1 MESKTIRVWD
11 LPVRVFHWSLVILFT
26 LAYFTGDEEN
36 QLHIYSGYAVL
47 GLVLLRILWGFIGTR
62 YARFADFVYKPGSV
76 IEYLKRLKSSSPQ
89 RYIGHTPPGGWMILA
104 LLASLLVTSATGLQ
118 VYGLEGKG
126 PLAADATTIG
136 VISPAYA
143 NEDEDEEERE
153 RGHSEAAGEQENES
167 DEELWEELHEFFAN
181 LTVLLIL
188 LHVAG
193 VVISSRLHGEN
204 LVKAMISGRKAA
216 DGQ

>member
-62 YARFADFVYKPGSV
+62 YARFTDFIYKPGSV

-104 LLASLLVTSATGLQ
+104 LLASLLVTSVTGLQ

-143 NEDEDEEERE
+143 NEDEDERE

-167 DEELWEELHEFFAN
+167 DEEFWEELHEFFAN

-204 LVKAMISGRKAA
+204 LVKAMISGRKSA

>member
-47 GLVLLRILWGFIGTR
+47 GLVLFRILWGFIGTR
-62 YARFADFVYKPGSV
+62 YARFADFIYRPGNV

-104 LLASLLVTSATGLQ
+104 LLASLLITSVTGLQ

-143 NEDEDEEERE
+143 DEEEDERE

-167 DEELWEELHEFFAN
+167 DEEFWEEIHEFFAN

-216 DGQ
+216 DGA

>member
-62 YARFADFVYKPGSV
+62 YARFTDFIYKPGSV

-104 LLASLLVTSATGLQ
+104 LLASLLLTSVTGLQ

-143 NEDEDEEERE
+143 NEDEDERE
-153 RGHSEAAGEQENES
+153 RGHSEAGGEQESES
-167 DEELWEELHEFFAN
+167 DEEFWEELHEFFAN

>member
-1 MESKTIRVWD
+1 
-11 LPVRVFHWSLVILFT
+11 
-26 LAYFTGDEEN
+26 
-36 QLHIYSGYAVL
+36 VL

-62 YARFADFVYKPGSV
+62 YARFTDFIYKPGSV

-104 LLASLLVTSATGLQ
+104 LLASLLLTSVTGLQ

-143 NEDEDEEERE
+143 NEDEDERE

-167 DEELWEELHEFFAN
+167 DEEFWEELHEFFAN

>member
-1 MESKTIRVWD
+1 MESRTIPVWD

-62 YARFADFVYKPGSV
+62 YARFADFIYKPGSV

-104 LLASLLVTSATGLQ
+104 LLASLLITSVTGLQ

-143 NEDEDEEERE
+143 DEDERE
-153 RGHSEAAGEQENES
+153 GEHSEAAGEQENES
-167 DEELWEELHEFFAN
+167 DEEFWEEIHEFFAN
-181 LTVLLIL
+181 LTVLLVL

-216 DGQ
+216 DGE

>member
-62 YARFADFVYKPGSV
+62 YARFTDFIYKPGSV

-104 LLASLLVTSATGLQ
+104 LLASLLLTSVTGLQ

-143 NEDEDEEERE
+143 NEDEDERE
-153 RGHSEAAGEQENES
+153 RGHSEAADEQENES
-167 DEELWEELHEFFAN
+167 DEEFWEELHEFFAN

>member
-62 YARFADFVYKPGSV
+62 YARFADFIYKPGSV

-104 LLASLLVTSATGLQ
+104 LLASLLVTSATGLL

-126 PLAADATTIG
+126 PLAADAICKELGDRWGLSVAAQATPEG
-136 VISPAYA
+136 APALQ
-143 NEDEDEEERE
+143 
-153 RGHSEAAGEQENES
+153 QE
-167 DEELWEELHEFFAN
+167 
-181 LTVLLIL
+181 
-188 LHVAG
+188 HVA
-193 VVISSRLHGEN
+193 N
-204 LVKAMISGRKAA
+204 
-216 DGQ
+216 D

>member
-47 GLVLLRILWGFIGTR
+47 GLVLFRILWGFIGTR
-62 YARFADFVYKPGSV
+62 YARFADFIYRPGNV

-104 LLASLLVTSATGLQ
+104 LLASLLITSVTGLQ

-143 NEDEDEEERE
+143 DEEEDERE

-167 DEELWEELHEFFAN
+167 DEEFWEEIHEFFAN

-216 DGQ
+216 DGE

>member
-1 MESKTIRVWD
+1 MESKTVRVWD
-11 LPVRVFHWSLVILFT
+11 LPVRLFHWSLVILFT

-62 YARFADFVYKPGSV
+62 HARFADFIYRPGTV
-76 IEYLKRLKSSSPQ
+76 IEYLTRLKSGSPQ

-104 LLASLLVTSATGLQ
+104 LLASLLVTSVTGLQ

-126 PLAADATTIG
+126 PLAADATTIS

-143 NEDEDEEERE
+143 DEDEHQ
-153 RGHSEAAGEQENES
+153 RGHSDAAGKQENES
-167 DEELWEELHEFFAN
+167 DEEFWEEVHEFFAN
-181 LTVLLIL
+181 LTVLLVL

-204 LVKAMISGRKAA
+204 LIKAMISGRKAA
-216 DGQ
+216 DDQ

>member
-62 YARFADFVYKPGSV
+62 YARFADFIYRPGNV

-104 LLASLLVTSATGLQ
+104 LLASLLITSVTGLQ

-143 NEDEDEEERE
+143 DEEEDERE

-167 DEELWEELHEFFAN
+167 DEEFWEEIHEFFAN

-216 DGQ
+216 DGA

>member
-11 LPVRVFHWSLVILFT
+11 LPVRLFHWSLVILFT

-36 QLHIYSGYAVL
+36 DLHIYSGYAVL
-47 GLVLLRILWGFIGTR
+47 GLVLFRILWGFIGSR
-62 YARFADFVYKPGSV
+62 YARFADFIYRPGTV
-76 IEYLKRLKSSSPQ
+76 IAYLKRLISSSPQ
-89 RYIGHTPPGGWMILA
+89 RYIGHTPPGGWMIIA
-104 LLASLLVTSATGLQ
+104 LLTSLLITSVTGLQ

-143 NEDEDEEERE
+143 DEDEDERE
-153 RGHSEAAGEQENES
+153 RGHSEAAGDEENES
-167 DEELWEELHEFFAN
+167 EEEFWEEIHEFFAN
-181 LTVLLIL
+181 LTVLLVL

-193 VVISSRLHGEN
+193 VVVSSRLHREN

>member
-1 MESKTIRVWD
+1 MESKTVRVWD

-47 GLVLLRILWGFIGTR
+47 GLVLFRILWGFIGTR
-62 YARFADFVYKPGSV
+62 YARFADFIYKPGSV

-104 LLASLLVTSATGLQ
+104 LLASLLLTSVTGLQ
-118 VYGLEGKG
+118 VYGLEGNG

-143 NEDEDEEERE
+143 NEDDEDEERE

-167 DEELWEELHEFFAN
+167 DEEFWEELHEFFAN
-181 LTVLLIL
+181 LTVLLVL

-216 DGQ
+216 DGR

>member
-1 MESKTIRVWD
+1 MESKIVRVWD
-11 LPVRVFHWSLVILFT
+11 LPVRVFHWSLVTLFT

-47 GLVLLRILWGFIGTR
+47 GLVLFRILWGFIGTR
-62 YARFADFVYKPGSV
+62 YARFADFVYRPRTV
-76 IEYLKRLKSSSPQ
+76 IEYLTRLKSSSPQ

-104 LLASLLVTSATGLQ
+104 LLTCLLITSVTGLQ

-126 PLAADATTIG
+126 PFAADATAIG
-136 VISPAYA
+136 IISPAYA
-143 NEDEDEEERE
+143 DEDDDEHEH
-153 RGHSEAAGEQENES
+153 GHSEAAGDQEDES
-167 DEELWEELHEFFAN
+167 GEEFWEETHEFFAN
-181 LTVLLIL
+181 LTVLLVL

-204 LVKAMISGRKAA
+204 LVKAMISGRKSA
-216 DGQ
+216 DGS

>member
-62 YARFADFVYKPGSV
+62 YARFTDFIYKPGSV

-104 LLASLLVTSATGLQ
+104 LLASLLLTSVTGLQ

-143 NEDEDEEERE
+143 NEDEDERE

-167 DEELWEELHEFFAN
+167 DEEFWEELHEFFAN

>member
-62 YARFADFVYKPGSV
+62 YARFTDFIYKPGSV

-143 NEDEDEEERE
+143 NEDEDERE

-167 DEELWEELHEFFAN
+167 DEEFWEELHEFFAN